1 MNDDEI
7 MNMLSGAD
15 KVKTFADSLVGRS
28 PNTYGEDM
36 AILDKEVVDSHY
48 IRSRDDYGTT
58 DSARG
63 VDRDNKMPSGSIA
76 KIASKM
82 NNLSEEAYRIMLR
95 EAEAR
100 DMSILNVILEKA
112 RDRVIQPDVLDEL
125 EQKAVEDKFSKIP
138 DLVMEKKYT
147 TKDGITY
154 KDWNSRADTGWK

>member
-7 MNMLSGAD
+7 MNMLSAD
-15 KVKTFADSLVGRS
+15 TVKIFADSLVARS
-28 PNTYGEDM
+28 DGKHVFNKDTLG
-36 AILDKEVVDSHY
+36 SHY
-48 IRSRDDYGTT
+48 EDIKSYIDYGA
-58 DSARG
+58 DKYSN

-82 NNLSEEAYRIMLR
+82 NNLSEEAYNVILK